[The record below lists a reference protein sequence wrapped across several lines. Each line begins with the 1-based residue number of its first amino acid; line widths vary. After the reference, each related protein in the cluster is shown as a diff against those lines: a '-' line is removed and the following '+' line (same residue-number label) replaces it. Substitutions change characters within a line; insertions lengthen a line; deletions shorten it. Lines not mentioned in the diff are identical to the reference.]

1 MPSLKKLLQSY
12 DIDLLMRIAH
22 SWGFDDDLSSRDQV
36 EEWLLKTMTDNE
48 SLSELVNSLPETTLK
63 AWQTLKVS
71 NGRIPWS
78 EFTRQFGNLRSLGPA
93 ARQREKPD
101 LHPLDAAEELYYRG
115 LIGRA
120 FLDAHPEPREYAF
133 IPQEIFGYSAT
144 TRPDITFPAVRPVS
158 QSEIKRHQ
166 PANTRLMDHV
176 IDWLS
181 CLRMKKALPG
191 EYFDNAKVTKSFI
204 KAISLTGGLVT
215 NKYEI
220 LTEETAIF
228 LQTNRVNTV
237 KEWFSNWRDSSAI
250 NDLLM
255 IPGLEFE
262 GVWRND
268 AVFSRNFILQILK
281 KFDLQTWYSI
291 ASFVSNV
298 EKTEPD
304 FQRPAGNF
312 DTWSIRKA
320 GSSTYLVG
328 RQYWNEIDGAYIRY
342 LLSGPL
348 HWLGVLDLAFGTE
361 MTLPTAFRL
370 SPLARFL
377 LEDNTKKP
385 SLATEVAPKLAADLT
400 ITLPINTSP
409 LVRYQVGRFTQI
421 VSNSVTESRH
431 QVTAASLTT
440 AESSGLKIDQLN
452 QLLEKHIK
460 SPLPQSFNKL
470 AQRWNKN
477 QLEAMFEKAEL
488 LRVEDPGLI
497 KMLAD
502 HPRTA
507 RMIKEIITPQVAVM
521 QPGGREI
528 AQKVLLESGIL
539 SQTELDV

>member
-1 MPSLKKLLQSY
+1 MPSLQKLLQSY
-12 DIDLLMRIAH
+12 DVDLLMRIAH
-22 SWGFDDDLSSRDQV
+22 SWGFIDDLTSREQV
-36 EEWLLKTMTDNE
+36 EEWLLKTMTDNT
-48 SLSELVNSLPETTLK
+48 SLSELVETLSETALK
-63 AWQTLKVS
+63 AWQTLKAS

-101 LHPLDAAEELYYRG
+101 LHPLDATEELYYRG
-115 LIGRA
+115 LISRA
-120 FLDAHPEPREYAF
+120 FLDADPEPREYAF
-133 IPQEIFGYSAT
+133 IPQEIIGDSKT
-144 TRPDITFPAVRPVS
+144 TRPEISFPAVRPVS

-166 PANTRLMDHV
+166 PANTRLLDHV

-181 CLRMKKALPG
+181 CLRMENTLPG
-191 EYFDNAKVTKSFI
+191 NYFDNAEVTESFI
-204 KAISLTGGLVT
+204 KAISLIEGLVS

-228 LQTNRVNTV
+228 LRTNRVKTL
-237 KEWFSNWRDSSAI
+237 KKWFGDWRDSSAV

-255 IPGLEFE
+255 IPGLEFD

-268 AVFSRNFILQILK
+268 SVFSRNFILHILT

-291 ASFVSNV
+291 ASFVSNI
-298 EKTEPD
+298 EKTKPD

-342 LLSGPL
+342 LISGPL

-361 MTLPTAFRL
+361 TTLPTAFRL

-377 LEDNTKKP
+377 LEDNIKKP
-385 SLATEVAPKLAADLT
+385 NLAPEVAPKLAADLM
-400 ITLPINTSP
+400 ITLPINTST

-421 VSNSVTESRH
+421 VSNSVTETRH

-440 AESSGLKIDQLN
+440 AESSGLKVDQLN

-460 SPLPQSFNKL
+460 SSLPQSFIKL

-477 QLEAMFEKAEL
+477 RLEAMFEKAQL

-497 KMLAD
+497 DMLAN
-502 HPRTA
+502 HPRSA
-507 RMIKEIITPQVAVM
+507 RMIKEIITPQIAVLH
-521 QPGGREI
+521 PSGREI